1 MNELNLLKAIEKMAH
16 KEKLDVSLFES
27 SEKIPYDVL
36 TVFLGTDAKSRP
48 FVLNITS
55 QKQVIDPKKDSGIF
69 RIPMQIK
76 LPFKIADF
84 SLSQTSN
91 LVSLL
96 NHFLDLPG
104 FEVNEVENEVSYRYV
119 LLADKAGINE
129 SLIIGIIGMIKF
141 ILDTHAQAI
150 ESVATGEITYDEL
163 LEKALNI

>member
-1 MNELNLLKAIEKMAH
+1 MNELNVLKAIEKMA
-16 KEKLDVSLFES
+16 KAEQLDVSLFES

-36 TVFLGTDAKSRP
+36 TVFLGADAKSRP
-48 FVLNITS
+48 FVLNITA
-55 QKQVIDPKKDSGIF
+55 QKQVLDPKKDSGIF
-69 RIPMQIK
+69 RIPFQVK

-84 SLSQTSN
+84 SFSQTSN

-104 FEVNEVENEVSYRYV
+104 LEVNEVENEVSYRYV
-119 LLADKAGINE
+119 LLVDKDGMNE

-141 ILDTHAQAI
+141 IIDMHASAI

-163 LEKALNI
+163 LEKALKI